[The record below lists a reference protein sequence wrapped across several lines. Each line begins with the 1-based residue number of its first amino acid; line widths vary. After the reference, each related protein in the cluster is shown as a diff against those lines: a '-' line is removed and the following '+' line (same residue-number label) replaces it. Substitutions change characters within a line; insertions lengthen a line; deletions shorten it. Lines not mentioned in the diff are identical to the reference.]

1 MKILVVEDEERIAS
15 FLLKG
20 LRAEGY
26 VVEHAPTGA
35 EALAIARRGELD
47 LVVLD
52 LGLGDMD
59 GNDVLRQLRG
69 RGGTIPVV
77 VLTARG
83 EVADRVESLDLGADD
98 YLTKPFAFAELVAR
112 IRARLRPAGARAEP
126 LVLQAGPVAL
136 DVRARRATVDDRAV
150 ELSARE
156 FELLETFMRHGGQ
169 VLSRE
174 QLLSQVW
181 GFHFDPGSNV
191 VDVYVG
197 YLRQKLGKE
206 LFETV
211 RGVGYRFTAPALAP
225 RAGLMRTLSS
235 TPKGRLI
242 GGS

>member
-1 MKILVVEDEERIAS
+1 MKILVVEDEARIAS

-26 VVEHAPTGA
+26 VVEHATTGS
-35 EALAIARRGELD
+35 EALAIARNSDLS

-52 LGLGDMD
+52 LGLEDLD
-59 GNDVLRQLRG
+59 GTDVLRRLRAAG
-69 RGGTIPVV
+69 SYVPVV

-83 EVADRVESLDLGADD
+83 DIADRVDTLDLGADD

-112 IRARLRPAGARAEP
+112 IRARLRPPAPGNDTMVLSAGG
-126 LVLQAGPVAL
+126 VTL
-136 DVRARRATVDDRAV
+136 DVRARRASYRERDV

-156 FELLETFMRHGGQ
+156 FELLETFMRHGGR

-174 QLLSQVW
+174 QLLSHVW

-197 YLRQKLGKE
+197 YLRQKLDRD

-211 RGVGYRFTAPALAP
+211 RGVGYRF
-225 RAGLMRTLSS
+225 S
-235 TPKGRLI
+235 TPVGQLART
-242 GGS
+242 

>member
-26 VVEHAPTGA
+26 LVEHARTGA

-52 LGLGDMD
+52 LGLDDMD
-59 GNDVLRQLRG
+59 GTDVLRRLRG
-69 RGGTIPVV
+69 EGGALPVV
-77 VLTARG
+77 VLTARS
-83 EVADRVESLDLGADD
+83 EVADRVETLDLGADD

-112 IRARLRPAGARAEP
+112 IRARLRPVATRTEP
-126 LVLQAGPVAL
+126 LVLQVGPVTL
-136 DVRARRATVDDRAV
+136 DVRARRATVEGREV

-156 FELLETFMRHGGQ
+156 FELLETFMRNEGAA
-169 VLSRE
+169 LSRE
-174 QLLSQVW
+174 QLLSLVW

-211 RGVGYRFTAPALAP
+211 RGVGYRFRPALGP
-225 RAGLMRTLSS
+225 MSQG
-235 TPKGRLI
+235 I
-242 GGS
+242 